1 MIYTVTFNPALDYV
15 MELDKFCTGEIN
27 RSTGESV
34 FAGGKGINVSLVLKE
49 LGMDSV
55 AWGFVAGFSGQEI
68 ERRLLERGISCDF
81 VKLEK
86 GISRINV
93 KLRHREETDVN
104 TTGPHIDEKHLTMF
118 FEKIN
123 NLTERDTVVIAG
135 TLPKG
140 LKSEIY
146 VRMASALSKK
156 SIRFIVDATGENLL
170 KTLEFKPF
178 LIKPNLE
185 ELSQLFDDFKEE
197 NLYDYMKIL
206 QNMGAENVLVSMGGN
221 GSVLLDETGTFNKLD
236 AIKGTVVNTVG
247 AGDSMVAGF
256 LAGYIKTND
265 LVYAHKLGAVSGSAT
280 AFSPWLADEKNILSL
295 LEKNT

>member
-68 ERRLLERGISCDF
+68 ERQLLERGISCDF

-93 KLRHREETDVN
+93 KLRHGEETDVN

-118 FEKIN
+118 FEKI
-123 NLTERDTVVIAG
+123 
-135 TLPKG
+135 
-140 LKSEIY
+140 
-146 VRMASALSKK
+146 
-156 SIRFIVDATGENLL
+156 
-170 KTLEFKPF
+170 
-178 LIKPNLE
+178 
-185 ELSQLFDDFKEE
+185 
-197 NLYDYMKIL
+197 
-206 QNMGAENVLVSMGGN
+206 
-221 GSVLLDETGTFNKLD
+221 
-236 AIKGTVVNTVG
+236 
-247 AGDSMVAGF
+247 
-256 LAGYIKTND
+256 LA
-265 LVYAHKLGAVSGSAT
+265 
-280 AFSPWLADEKNILSL
+280 
-295 LEKNT
+295 